1 MSKNVENVKQVS
13 RNVKENVKE
22 NQTNAKQVLKYV

>member
-22 NQTNAKQVLKYV
+22 NQTNAKEVLKYV